1 MSLSTTAG
9 PAPAAPARAAKAES
23 RTDPGA
29 DPTSGIRRYVIT
41 GFVLVAL
48 LVGGL
53 GGWAGTA
60 ELAGAV
66 VAGGTVVVDS
76 NVKKVQHP
84 SGGVVGQILVKDGDH
99 VEAGQLLL
107 KLDDTITR
115 ANLKVV
121 TKQLDELAVREARLK
136 AERDDAAKPAIPP
149 SLAGRM
155 GEPQV
160 AEIIDSEWALFAS
173 RRAALTSKKAQL
185 RERMAQL
192 QEEATGL
199 EAQRTAKGKELE
211 FAGKELAGL
220 EQLERQGL
228 VTTTKIT
235 ASRRDVAR
243 LEAERAQAI
252 AALAQTKGKTTE
264 IELQLLQADQDL
276 KTEVGKDLRD
286 LQGKQAEL
294 SERRVAAED
303 QLKRIDLMSPQKGI
317 VHQLSVHT
325 VGGVVTPSEP
335 VMLIVPDHDQLVIE
349 AKIAPNDID
358 QVRVGLKAF
367 VRFSAFNQRTTPEVE
382 GLVERISAD
391 LMRESS
397 PAAQA
402 QGVAY
407 YVARLSLPPE
417 ELDKLKGLT
426 LLPGM
431 PAEVHIKTADRTAF
445 SYFFKPVVDQF
456 ARAFKER

>member
-1 MSLSTTAG
+1 MTMATATG
-9 PAPAAPARAAKAES
+9 PGPTAASAAARALAI
-23 RTDPGA
+23 A
-29 DPTSGIRRYVIT
+29 DPSSGIKGYVII
-41 GFVLVAL
+41 GFAIVTL

-53 GGWAGTA
+53 GGWAATA

-84 SGGVVGQILVKDGDH
+84 TGGVVGQILVKDGDH
-99 VEAGQLLL
+99 VDAGQLLIR
-107 KLDDTITR
+107 LDDTITR
-115 ANLKVV
+115 ANLQVI
-121 TKQLDELAVREARLK
+121 TKQLDELAVREARLR
-136 AERDDAAKPAIPP
+136 AERDDAEMPTVPR
-149 SLAGRM
+149 SLADRTS
-155 GEPQV
+155 EPQV
-160 AEIIDSEWALFAS
+160 AEILDSEWALFAS

-192 QEEATGL
+192 HEEATGL
-199 EAQRTAKGKELE
+199 EAQKTAKGKELD

-243 LEAERAQAI
+243 LEAERAQAL
-252 AALAQTKGKTTE
+252 ASLAQAKGKITE
-264 IELQLLQADQDL
+264 IELQLLQVDQDL

-294 SERRVAAED
+294 SERRVAAQD
-303 QLKRIDLMSPQKGI
+303 QLKRIDIMSPQKGI

-325 VGGVVTPSEP
+325 VGGVVTQSEP
-335 VMLIVPDHDQLVIE
+335 IMLIVPDHDQLVIE
-349 AKIAPNDID
+349 AKISPSDID
-358 QVRVGLKAF
+358 QVRVGQKSF
-367 VRFSAFNQRTTPEVE
+367 IRFSAFNQRTTPEVE
-382 GLVERISAD
+382 GVLERISAD
-391 LMRESS
+391 LMKENAQS
-397 PAAQA
+397 AQA
-402 QGVAY
+402 ISY

-417 ELDKLKGLT
+417 EMQKLKGLT

-431 PAEVHIKTADRTAF
+431 PAEVHIKTSDRTAF

-456 ARAFKER
+456 ARAFRER